1 MKLKKMKVYSSVMM
15 LGVLT
20 MLNGCSSKEGTMTNS
35 TSQVEYE
42 QTLEESNN
50 NSAQLEQD
58 TSIEEVYNQVANIL
72 LDADQKLSLQ
82 AVNESTENN
91 ETSSIEA
98 VQNINNYIDLL
109 QKYVDSFDENKKY
122 VQDDLEQ
129 INIKEEIAKAFESI
143 INENQEN
150 NHIDKFTLK
159 NIITENNE
167 TKLCF
172 ENESRTQS
180 YTLRPTTEEVN
191 NVISLF
197 WGNTEE
203 TLELSKE
210 EGSKEYYNFLSLF
223 IPILKDFAT
232 NIDNYKISTYNQEYL
247 KEETVYRS
255 ETGIIYNENSIS
267 NQINYEIQEAL
278 NMVKVEYSKAGEALS
293 DYEISST
300 GEVNQ
305 GWIIRNKNNDEDYM
319 ILDDEQ
325 EKLID
330 AVGELQPIVPDMI
343 TKYDTIE
350 NIVILDNA
358 MQAYQ
363 NHEQIKK

>member
-150 NHIDKFTLK
+150 DHIDKFTLK

-232 NIDNYKISTYNQEYL
+232 NIDNYKIATYNEEFI
-247 KEETVYRS
+247 KEETTYHTN
-255 ETGIIYNENSIS
+255 TGIIYNENRIS
-267 NQINYEIQEAL
+267 SQINYEIQEAL
-278 NMVKVEYSKAGEALS
+278 NMVKEQYCEAGETPL
-293 DYEISST
+293 DYEINAAGDT
-300 GEVNQ
+300 NQ
-305 GWIIRNKNNDEDYM
+305 SWIIRNKNNTEDYM
-319 ILDDEQ
+319 ILSGE
-325 EKLID
+325 EASLIN
-330 AVGELQPIVPDMI
+330 AVGELQPVTPDII
-343 TKYDTIE
+343 TNYTTVE
-350 NIVILDNA
+350 NIVVLDNA
-358 MQAYQ
+358 KQAYQ
-363 NHEQIKK
+363 NKEQQKK